1 MDKDKLV
8 ASRRRFL
15 NRTCAIGA
23 AAATRT
29 FFSAREEVRADEPAK
44 DSVTD
49 MIRRIK
55 DPEIRAGVDAAVNKN
70 LLPAATEAAYPGH
83 FLITADGATYGG
95 DTTWPGLDSWQMAG
109 AYLLLGRTR
118 LVLDYFDYVRASQRK
133 DGNVPFAI
141 FPEMKAN
148 NTCLRGLKWPDD
160 VFTYAPPNREGL
172 PASSRKTRKWIG
184 LFEHWQNIGDPLT
197 NLGPVCYILTAAEIY
212 DATKSSDWLSKRL
225 PSIAR
230 AARFL
235 QRRTEKS
242 GLMAGCGFYTEQ
254 PPRVAWDGITQCYAV
269 HAFRQCARL
278 LKLAAGEAESG
289 EWQRNANEL
298 AKNFRTAFWRGD
310 HFAEYIHP
318 DKGVVDSHGVSDVN
332 WAAVAFGVATDEQIK
347 ALWPRLIDEKG
358 FWLGD

>member
-160 VFTYAPPNREGL
+160 VFTYKPPQREGL
-172 PASSRKTRKWIG
+172 PASSQKTRKWIG

-197 NLGPVCYILTAAEIY
+197 TLGPVCYILTAAEIY
-212 DATKSSDWLSKRL
+212 DAMRSTKWIHERL
-225 PSIAR
+225 TSIEG
-230 AARFL
+230 AAKYLLGR
-235 QRRTEKS
+235 KAKN
-242 GLMAGCGFYTEQ
+242 GLISGCGFYTEQ
-254 PPRVAWDGITQCYAV
+254 PPRQEWDGVTQCYVV
-269 HAFRQCARL
+269 HAFRELARL
-278 LKLAAGEAESG
+278 FEADGKKEEVAKWSSHAAAV
-289 EWQRNANEL
+289 L
-298 AKNFRTAFWRGD
+298 TAFQTEFWRTD
-310 HFAEYIHP
+310 HF
-318 DKGVVDSHGVSDVN
+318 G
-332 WAAVAFGVATDEQIK
+332 
-347 ALWPRLIDEKG
+347 
-358 FWLGD
+358 